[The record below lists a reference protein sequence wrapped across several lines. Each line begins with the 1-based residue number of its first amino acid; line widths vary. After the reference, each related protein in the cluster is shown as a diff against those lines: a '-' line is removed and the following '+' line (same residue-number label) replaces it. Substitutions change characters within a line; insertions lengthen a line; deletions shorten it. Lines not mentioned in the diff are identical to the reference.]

1 MGMICRKR
9 ILLLTLVFLVPALA
23 SAQSRR
29 SGRQVVRLGEETVEG
44 SVQKP
49 ELSVFMG
56 RQNLSANEQ
65 LELRESFLPRIVES
79 VEKKPF

>member
-1 MGMICRKR
+1 MGLNPKFLVAM
-9 ILLLTLVFLVPALA
+9 LLLGFALPTEA
-23 SAQSRR
+23 DAQSRG
-29 SGRQVVRLGEETVEG
+29 GRNVVRLAGEDVKG

-49 ELSVFMG
+49 ELQIFMG

-65 LELRESFLPRIVES
+65 LDLRESFLPRIIES

>member
-1 MGMICRKR
+1 
-9 ILLLTLVFLVPALA
+9 
-23 SAQSRR
+23 
-29 SGRQVVRLGEETVEG
+29 VVRLAGEEVKG

-49 ELSVFMG
+49 ELQIFMG

-65 LELRESFLPRIVES
+65 LELRESFLPRIIES

>member
-1 MGMICRKR
+1 MSTKKNWVLMAV
-9 ILLLTLVFLVPALA
+9 VFALSAEA

-65 LELRESFLPRIVES
+65 LVLRESFLPRIVDS

>member
-1 MGMICRKR
+1 MVVLPKVLAA
-9 ILLLTLVFLVPALA
+9 ILLLSIALPSDA
-23 SAQSRR
+23 DAQSRR
-29 SGRQVVRLGEETVEG
+29 RKNVVRLAGEDVKG

-49 ELSVFMG
+49 ELQIFMG

-65 LELRESFLPRIVES
+65 LDLRESFLPRIVES